1 MATHYRHPPANH
13 ATARPL
19 LATFAVL
26 SVIAAVWIAI
36 AWEPRLL
43 PIRVVT
49 IAGELHAL
57 SRTALQATIAS
68 QMRGGILTQDL
79 TRLQREIQALSW
91 VAEATVRRRWPDR
104 LELQVRERQPLARWG
119 EDQLVT
125 LDGAVFRFE
134 GGEMPSGLPQLIGAD
149 AQDAGQLVQQYLTW
163 QPRLTPLGLTLERL
177 QRDRRGDWRL
187 FFTNQLEV
195 CLGTEEVA
203 LRFERLLAAYPR
215 LSAVGQAARLD
226 LRYSNGIAVRWLQP
240 NQAPHQVPPAPA
252 AVRGERMAKLSFGL
266 SIQQRLTE

>member
-1 MATHYRHPPANH
+1 MANHYRHQSVNH
-13 ATARPL
+13 ATSHPL
-19 LATFAVL
+19 LVSVAVL
-26 SVIAAVWIAI
+26 SLITAVWIAI

-125 LDGAVFRFE
+125 ADGVVFRLE
-134 GGEMPSGLPQLIGAD
+134 GGELPTGLPQLIGGD
-149 AQDAGQLVQQYLTW
+149 AQDAGQLVQQYLIW

-177 QRDRRGDWRL
+177 QRDQRGDWQL
-187 FFTNQLEV
+187 WFTNQLAV
-195 CLGTEEVA
+195 CLGTEDVER
-203 LRFERLLAAYPR
+203 RFERLLAVYPR
-215 LSAVGQAARLD
+215 LSAIGQAARLD

-240 NQAPHQVPPAPA
+240 NQVPPAPPSPP
-252 AVRGERMAKLSFGL
+252 VRGERMASASDDL

>member
-1 MATHYRHPPANH
+1 MANHYRHQSINH
-13 ATARPL
+13 ATSHPL
-19 LATFAVL
+19 LVSVAVL
-26 SVIAAVWIAI
+26 SLITAVWIAI

-49 IAGELHAL
+49 IAGDLHAL
-57 SRTALQATIAS
+57 SRTALQATIAA

-125 LDGAVFRFE
+125 LDGVIFRFE
-134 GGEMPSGLPQLIGAD
+134 GGELPEGLPQLIGSD
-149 AQDAGQLVQQYLTW
+149 AQDAEQLVGRYLTW
-163 QPRLTPLGLTLERL
+163 QPRLQAVGLQLQRL
-177 QRDRRGDWRL
+177 QRDGRGNWQL
-187 FFTNQLEV
+187 WFSNQLEV
-195 CLGTEEVA
+195 CLGTDEVER
-203 LRFERLLAAYPR
+203 RFERLLAVYPR
-215 LSAVGQAARLD
+215 LATVGQAARLD

-240 NQAPHQVPPAPA
+240 NQAPSAPQSPP
-252 AVRGERMAKLSFGL
+252 VRSERMASVSGDL
-266 SIQQRLTE
+266 SIQQRLAE